1 MADTRIDGSSVLEDM
16 SCDQHE
22 NEYIKRSAMFVHL
35 VLIFNGQHC
44 MKSIRSGRLLKPNTS
59 N

>member
-35 VLIFNGQHC
+35 DSSLRVSRQ
-44 MKSIRSGRLLKPNTS
+44 
-59 N
+59 